1 MIGTNAAMS
10 LRLAFL
16 GTPDFAAASLAEIAA
31 AGYEIAR
38 VYTQPPRRR
47 GRGKEERK
55 TPVHELAETLGLEV
69 STPESFRNP
78 DVLAEFAAL
87 EIDVAAVVAYGQ
99 ILPQTALD
107 APPYGCLNLHA
118 SLLPR
123 WRGAAPVQRAIMAG
137 DEITGVQIMQMEAGL
152 DTGPILLSETVRIF
166 PFDTAGSL
174 HDRLMAA
181 GAQMW
186 PRALAA
192 LERGSLEAVAQADD
206 GATYAKKISSREAR
220 IDWSKPA
227 DQVANQ
233 IRGLSPFPGAWF
245 EWPSSKGPVRVK
257 VHLAK
262 AEEGEGMPGTVLDDA
277 LLISCGE
284 GAVRLTRLQREG
296 KAAME
301 AEDFLRGNTLAPG
314 TVLT

>member
-1 MIGTNAAMS
+1 MT
-10 LRLAFL
+10 LRLAFM

-31 AGYEIAR
+31 AGHEIVR

-47 GRGKEERK
+47 GRGREERK
-55 TPVHELAETLGLEV
+55 TPVHELAVTLGLDV
-69 STPESFRNP
+69 HTPESFRDP
-78 DVLAEFAAL
+78 AVIADFAAL
-87 EIDVAAVVAYGQ
+87 DLDLAAVVAYGQ
-99 ILPQTALD
+99 ILPQAALD
-107 APPYGCLNLHA
+107 APRLGCFNLHA

-123 WRGAAPVQRAIMAG
+123 WRGAAPIQRAIMAG
-137 DEITGVQIMQMEAGL
+137 DDLTGVQIMQMEAGL

-166 PFDTAGSL
+166 PHDTAGSL
-174 HDRLMAA
+174 HDRLMGA

-192 LERGSLEAVAQADD
+192 LERGSLESVPQSEE
-206 GATYAKKISSREAR
+206 GATYARKITNDEAR
-220 IDWSKPA
+220 IDWTRPA
-227 DQVANQ
+227 DAVANQ

-245 EWPSSKGPVRVK
+245 EWPAGKGTVRVK

-262 AEEGEGMPGTVLDDA
+262 PEEDGGQPGRVLDDR
-277 LLISCGE
+277 LLIACGE

-301 AEDFLRGNTLAPG
+301 ADEFLRGNALPAG
-314 TVLT
+314 VALT